1 MLSASAFVSADNTY
15 LDLDYSE
22 YHKNFIQLLLKV
34 EVKTL
39 GIYFV
44 NQYRLTFFSKQSSCT
59 TIDWTKRGNEGAGW
73 GDIGR
78 SRWKK
83 VEGGDGIG
91 SWRKLKAVIVPKN
104 TLCPSKDNG
113 RYRLRYITVRH
124 NTERN
129 RNVCPLWWDI
139 WGLYLCQ
146 RF

>member
-59 TIDWTKRGNEGAGW
+59 TID
-73 GDIGR
+73 
-78 SRWKK
+78 
-83 VEGGDGIG
+83 
-91 SWRKLKAVIVPKN
+91 
-104 TLCPSKDNG
+104 
-113 RYRLRYITVRH
+113 
-124 NTERN
+124 
-129 RNVCPLWWDI
+129 
-139 WGLYLCQ
+139 
-146 RF
+146 